1 MLRAINAES
10 IFILAL
16 HAGDEYTGGDLIEL
30 FFVEF
35 AVPLSAM
42 RAIRTGRI
50 IPGIKHV
57 QTSFVLCDSLPSGKD
72 ITWQGK
78 LKHEKKRQPTV
89 EAGLFDAAN

>member
-16 HAGDEYTGGDLIEL
+16 HAGDEYTGGNLIEL

-35 AVPLSAM
+35 AVPLFAM
-42 RAIRTGRI
+42 RAIRAGRI

-72 ITWQGK
+72 IPWQR
-78 LKHEKKRQPTV
+78 EV
-89 EAGLFDAAN
+89 ET